1 MILYRPV
8 GLEEMRLVVETDLR
22 AFPPR
27 RADQPIF
34 YPVLTPEYAVEI
46 ASDWNTKDVASGFA
60 GYVTRF
66 EISDT
71 YAVRFERRRVGARR
85 HEELWVPADD
95 LETFN
100 SEIVGPIAVTS
111 AFFGPEFRGYIPAR
125 FNLAGKDAVTQF
137 TTLAGLRRDYPM
149 DFFLEIAGNRVAV
162 FLHYLLWR
170 GREFTAQ
177 GIAATERDDVLRN
190 LEESWA
196 HACPTLTLPG
206 RLDRAA

>member
-8 GLEEMRLVVETDLR
+8 GLEEMRLVAETDLR

-27 RADQPIF
+27 RPDQPIF

-46 ASDWNTKDVASGFA
+46 ARDWNTRDVASGFA

-66 EISDT
+66 EISDA
-71 YAVRFERRRVGARR
+71 YAVRFERRRVGAPR

-125 FNLAGKDAVTQF
+125 FNLAGKDAIAQF
-137 TTLAGLRRDYPM
+137 TTFVELRRHYQM
-149 DFFLEIAGNRVAV
+149 DFFLEIAGNRTAV
-162 FLHYLLWR
+162 FLHYLYWR
-170 GREFTAQ
+170 DRDFTAQ
-177 GIAATERDDVLRN
+177 GIAATERDEVVRS

-196 HACPTLTLPG
+196 RACPTLTLPG
-206 RLDRAA
+206 LLDHAA